1 MQHPRSFHNK
11 SFTLLQ
17 QNQSAFTANLLH
29 FCNKTKALSQQI
41 FYPFTTKQKRFH
53 SKSFTLS
60 KQKRFHSKSITL
72 LQQNKSAFT
81 ANLLPSCKNKRS
93 EATKQ
98 KLLNAKTK
106 SSSALKR

>member
-1 MQHPRSFHNK
+1 MQLPRSFHSK

-41 FYPFTTKQKRFH
+41 FYPFATEQKRFQ
-53 SKSFTLS
+53 SKSF
-60 KQKRFHSKSITL
+60 TL
-72 LQQNKSAFT
+72 LQQNKSDFK

-93 EATKQ
+93 ETTKQ
-98 KLLNAKTK
+98 KLFNAKTQ

>member
-53 SKSFTLS
+53 SKS
-60 KQKRFHSKSITL
+60 ITL

>member
-60 KQKRFHSKSITL
+60 
-72 LQQNKSAFT
+72 QQNKSAFT
-81 ANLLPSCKNKRS
+81 ANLLPFYN
-93 EATKQ
+93 
-98 KLLNAKTK
+98 KTK
-106 SSSALKR
+106 ALSQQIFYHLARTKGLKQQNKSS